1 MAADNPILMR
11 LLKRLNAW
19 LIFPMIILNG
29 WLVLK
34 TFQFFQPIASILI
47 TAAILAFLLNFAVQ
61 LLISKGA
68 KRSNAVTLV
77 FLLALSIFIGVGI
90 TVVPIA
96 IGQLSE
102 LVKRL
107 PSWLDSGAFQLTS
120 LQAWADSQNI
130 NVDLSGIAVQI
141 TDRLSGQLQNLAGKT
156 LGIALD
162 TAGSLV
168 NVLLTLVLT
177 FYLLSNGEVIWQGLF
192 QWLPTNFGVQ
202 VQTSLRQNFQ
212 NYYVGQATVGTLN
225 GVCLTLAFLV
235 LDVPFGILFGFG
247 IGLTSL
253 IPFGGAFTIGLV
265 TTLLVL
271 DNFWLGIKFL
281 ITAVAIDQII
291 SNLVAPRILGNLT
304 GLNPAWILVSLLLGL
319 QLGGPLG
326 LVIAVPIA
334 SAIKGVTESVRL
346 AKLESLP
353 INSPEPVEFRS

>member
-1 MAADNPILMR
+1 MATDNP
-11 LLKRLNAW
+11 LLKRLNFW
-19 LIFPMIILNG
+19 LIFPLIILNG

-61 LLISKGA
+61 LLVSRGA
-68 KRSNAVTLV
+68 KRSNAVILV

-107 PSWLDSGAFQLTS
+107 PSWLDSGAFQLTA

-130 NVDLSGIAVQI
+130 RVDLSGIAIQI
-141 TDRLSGQLQNLAGKT
+141 TDRLSGQLQTFAGKT

-162 TAGSLV
+162 TVGSAV
-168 NVLLTLVLT
+168 NVLLTLVLA
-177 FYLLSNGEVIWQGLF
+177 FYFLSNGDRIWQGIF
-192 QWLPTNFGVQ
+192 QWLPTHLGTQ

-225 GVCLTLAFLV
+225 GICLTLAFLL

-247 IGLTSL
+247 VGLTSL

-265 TTLLVL
+265 TLLLVL

-281 ITAVAIDQII
+281 ITAVAVDQII

-334 SAIKGVTESVRL
+334 SAIKGVTD
-346 AKLESLP
+346 SLRAEQSAEKALQGS
-353 INSPEPVEFRS
+353 SPAPEQVAPH

>member
-1 MAADNPILMR
+1 MVSENPLF
-11 LLKRLNAW
+11 KRLNTW

-29 WLVLK
+29 WLALK

-47 TAAILAFLLNFAVQ
+47 AAAILAFLLNFAVQ
-61 LLISKGA
+61 LLVSKGA
-68 KRSNAVTLV
+68 KRSNALILV

-107 PSWLDSGAFQLTS
+107 PSWLDSGALQLTA
-120 LQAWADSQNI
+120 LQTWADSQNI
-130 NVDLSGIAVQI
+130 HVDLSGIAIQI
-141 TDRLSGQLQNLAGKT
+141 TDRLSGQLQNFAGKT
-156 LGIALD
+156 LSLALD

-168 NVLLTLVLT
+168 NVLLTLVLS
-177 FYLLSNGEVIWQGLF
+177 FYFLSNGDLIWQGLF
-192 QWLPTNFGVQ
+192 QWLPTNFGAL
-202 VQTSLRQNFQ
+202 VQTTLRQNFQ
-212 NYYVGQATVGTLN
+212 NYYVGQATVGIFN
-225 GVCLTLAFLV
+225 GICLTIAFLV
-235 LDVPFGILFGFG
+235 LDVPFGVLFGFG

-253 IPFGGAFTIGLV
+253 IPFGGAFTTGLI
-265 TTLLVL
+265 TMLLVL

-291 SNLVAPRILGNLT
+291 SNLVAPRILGSLT
-304 GLNPAWILVSLLLGL
+304 GLKPAWILVSLLLGL

-334 SAIKGVTESVRL
+334 SAIKSVTDSLRSAKSRTIESQS
-346 AKLESLP
+346 LEST
-353 INSPEPVEFRS
+353 PEPVK